1 MELTIKI
8 DARNADAKALLLYLK
23 TLAESNDYLS
33 IEKRKTK
40 KKQAKTNSLKGL
52 TAKQKRK
59 QEVLNDVREGMKQV
73 RLHQQGKIKLK
84 TLQEVLDEL

>member
-1 MELTIKI
+1 MELTIKL

-23 TLAESNDYLS
+23 AIAESNDYIS
-33 IEKRKTK
+33 IEKRKK
-40 KKQAKTNSLKGL
+40 KAAKKTSSLKGL

-84 TLQEVLDEL
+84 SAREVLDEL

>member
-1 MELTIKI
+1 MELTIKL

-23 TLAESNDYLS
+23 AIAESNDYIS
-33 IEKRKTK
+33 IEKRKK
-40 KKQAKTNSLKGL
+40 KAAKKTNSLKGL

-84 TLQEVLDEL
+84 SAREVLDEL